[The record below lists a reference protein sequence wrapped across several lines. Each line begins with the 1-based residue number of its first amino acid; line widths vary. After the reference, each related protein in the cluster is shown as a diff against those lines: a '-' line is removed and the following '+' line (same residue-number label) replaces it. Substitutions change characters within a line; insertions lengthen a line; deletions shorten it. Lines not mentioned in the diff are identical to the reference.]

1 MVTPSNNARRQ
12 SRRNSL
18 RKQSDWASW
27 WMDMCQKN
35 SNMQSSKFP
44 STVYLKTEKLGGEK
58 SSCSYSLKKCQCS
71 SLCTHEDKVFKLKA
85 GDFKHSISK
94 CTSFLQ
100 KKHNTRIISG
110 KKIITRFSII
120 SPNHCCKVM
129 GFNFAM
135 LKACKIKFKLR
146 VIFQIT
152 HNIKTSA
159 RVWAVT
165 SCQKLKKSV

>member
-1 MVTPSNNARRQ
+1 
-12 SRRNSL
+12 
-18 RKQSDWASW
+18 
-27 WMDMCQKN
+27 MDMYQKN

-44 STVYLKTEKLGGEK
+44 STVYLKTEKLGGK
-58 SSCSYSLKKCQCS
+58 SQLVAIPSKKCQCS

-120 SPNHCCKVM
+120 STNHKP
-129 GFNFAM
+129 
-135 LKACKIKFKLR
+135 LL
-146 VIFQIT
+146 
-152 HNIKTSA
+152 
-159 RVWAVT
+159 
-165 SCQKLKKSV
+165 